1 MQSLRAAVD
10 QEAERRRFSGVVRL
24 ERAGDVELCAAYG
37 YADRAHGI
45 ANTVET
51 LFATASG
58 SKGLTALAVLGLVE
72 RGTLTLE
79 TPARSLLGD
88 DLPLIGADVTVE
100 HLLAHRSGIG
110 DYLDEDGDG
119 DITDRVLR
127 VPVSELAATE
137 EFLTVLD
144 GHPRVFRA
152 GERFAYNDAGYV
164 VLALLAERAS
174 GTDFHDLVRTTVC
187 APAGMVDTDFLRS
200 DELPGRAALGY
211 LFVDG
216 ARTNVFHLPVLGSGD
231 GGAYATAADFGAF
244 WEALFAGRIVPMTR
258 VAEMVRPRSDWPE
271 ESRRYGLGLH
281 LHRTGDAVWL
291 EGYDAGVSFTSLHD
305 PGSAT
310 TWTVMS
316 NWSDGAWPLVRLL
329 NDRVLHDRPGA

>member
-1 MQSLRAAVD
+1 VD
-10 QEAERRRFSGVVRL
+10 QEAERSRFSGVVRL

-37 YADRAHGI
+37 YADRAHRI